1 MKYSNNLVAKFCEEL
16 KKVPNIKYV
25 CKKLGIN
32 RCTFYRWRTQHHFF
46 EKSITDALFIGRESI
61 NDSAE
66 SVIIN
71 GVQNGDMKCATYW
84 LSHNHDRYI
93 AVERVP
99 YHQYLHRQ
107 DVEFLKQKAP
117 DDYLFDS
124 MFKYHFMIEDQHG
137 KKVAHELTKYIIERI
152 CGDDQELID
161 IYHATYAEYVRNR
174 ILDTERSYKSR
185 DIPRNP

>member
-46 EKSITDALFIGRESI
+46 EKSITDAMFIGRESI

-99 YHQYLHRQ
+99 YHQYLHKQ
-107 DVEFLKQKAP
+107 DVEFLKQKTP
-117 DDYLFDS
+117 NDYLFDL
-124 MFKYHFMIEDQHG
+124 MFEHHYMMEDQEG
-137 KKVAHELTKYIIERI
+137 KEVAYSKIKGMVESLCR
-152 CGDDQELID
+152 DDKELID
-161 IYHATYAEYVRNR
+161 IYYATYAEYAHNR
-174 ILDTERSYKSR
+174 TEHVKKLFKSKE
-185 DIPRNP
+185 DG